1 MTKQRLFAAVLL
13 VDFIALNV
21 YAFAT
26 AGLDGLWAFL
36 GDMGPW
42 GWVLSVDLVLALGLC
57 MYWMYADGRRRGTSS
72 LPEMVLTAL
81 TGSVGPLLYLV
92 RRPAAER

>member
-1 MTKQRLFAAVLL
+1 MTRQRVLAAVLL
-13 VDFIALNV
+13 VDFVALNV

-26 AGLDGLWAFL
+26 AGLDGLWTFL
-36 GDMGPW
+36 AEMGPW
-42 GWVLSVDLVLALGLC
+42 GWVLAADLVLALGLC
-57 MYWMYADGRRRGTSS
+57 MVWMYGDARRRGTSS
-72 LPEMVLTAL
+72 APEMALTAL